1 VTAADV
7 QRAELSAPPR
17 PPDDPDRFS
26 SNVLFGEPGI
36 YPQGTPMVPAAG
48 DLPDERAAIAALE
61 SVGIDDAATR
71 MADAE
76 LRRRAP
82 DPGPR
87 AGLVALTVTV
97 GAPVLD
103 AFLAD
108 GTPVRTL
115 RMGVP
120 ASPGRIVG
128 PTAAGPAGAR
138 VVNERYRAEHPALLA
153 GSLVHDLLWSGDG
166 AQQFEE
172 VTLHA
177 LCALVHTQLLARASF
192 LATTGTELARRQN
205 SLAVTLLNSRHPG
218 SAVLSVR
225 APDGPGTI
233 PGGAPG
239 MQTPDFWSIPFVGGP
254 PVATDAPTLLGAV
267 LALVVGGEAPPAP
280 LRYDDALGGWWSERG
295 MGGALPL
302 DAQWRASCA
311 LGLTRDP
318 DSIPQGER
326 S

>member
-1 VTAADV
+1 VTADDV
-7 QRAELSAPPR
+7 LRAELSAPPR
-17 PPDDPDRFS
+17 PPADPDRFS

-36 YPQGTPMVPAAG
+36 YPQGSPMVPAAG
-48 DLPDERAAIAALE
+48 DPPDEAGAIAALE
-61 SVGIDDAATR
+61 AVGITDAAAR
-71 MADAE
+71 MADAR

-108 GTPVRTL
+108 DTPVRML
-115 RMGVP
+115 GSGVP

-128 PTAAGPAGAR
+128 PIATGPAGDR

-153 GSLVHDLLWSGDG
+153 GSLLHDLLWSGAG
-166 AQQFEE
+166 AQQYEE

-177 LCALVHTQLLARASF
+177 LCAVVHAQLLARAPF
-192 LATTGTELARRQN
+192 LAVTGTELARRQN
-205 SLAVTLLNSRHPG
+205 SLVVTLLNSRRPG
-218 SAVLSVR
+218 SAELSVR

-254 PVATDAPTLLGAV
+254 PVAADAPDLLGAV
-267 LALVVGGEAPPAP
+267 LTLVVGAAPPSP
-280 LRYDDALGGWWSERG
+280 LRYDDALGVWWSERG
-295 MGGALPL
+295 MRGALPL

-311 LGLTRDP
+311 LGLIRDP
-318 DSIPQGER
+318 GAVS
-326 S
+326 

>member
-1 VTAADV
+1 VTADDV
-7 QRAELSAPPR
+7 LRAELSAPPR
-17 PPDDPDRFS
+17 PPVDPDRFS

-48 DLPDERAAIAALE
+48 DPTDESAAIAALAAI
-61 SVGIDDAATR
+61 GITDAAPR

-76 LRRRAP
+76 LRRRVP

-103 AFLAD
+103 AFLVD

-115 RMGVP
+115 SSGVP
-120 ASPGRIVG
+120 VAPGRIVG
-128 PTAAGPAGAR
+128 PATTGPLGDR
-138 VVNERYRAEHPALLA
+138 VVNDRYRAEHPALLA
-153 GSLVHDLLWSGDG
+153 GSLVHDLLWSGEG
-166 AQQFEE
+166 AQQYEE

-177 LCALVHTQLLARASF
+177 LCALVHAQLLARAPF
-192 LATTGTELARRQN
+192 VATTGTELARRQN

-218 SAVLSVR
+218 SAELSVR

-239 MQTPDFWSIPFVGGP
+239 MQTRDFWSIPFVTGP
-254 PVATDAPTLLGAV
+254 PVASDAPALLGTV
-267 LALVVGGEAPPAP
+267 LALVVGGEAPPTP
-280 LRYDDALGGWWSERG
+280 LRYDDALGVWWSERG
-295 MGGALPL
+295 MRGALPL

-318 DSIPQGER
+318 DAMS
-326 S
+326 